1 MPLGLLE
8 DFKVLQEMT
17 VEMAKQIYLEEHKTR
32 KRVPKDFGKGIS
44 FELES
49 IDQGSTIPKIVMT
62 FMLSGM
68 FPAHNVEYF
77 EKASDRIKDTI
88 QVAAEGG
95 NISQYSSKSVLSYFS
110 RFGKKLRDNES
121 IEFRPENVEHKAKF
135 TKNTRRKLI
144 SASTSTGEYNEDISI
159 RGVIVEMDKT
169 NYTFQITTSLGKK
182 ISGTF
187 NSDVKDQFL
196 EAFSAHDGK
205 QKVILKGTGSFS
217 SSNKLKRVIGIDDL
231 IILDKNDLG
240 YRLDELSLIRDGWL
254 DGYGKSLDPERLDW
268 FSDNYEKFIEIEEI
282 ETFAFPTPNGN
293 LQLEWSNQNIESSFL
308 VDLQNKTG
316 DFSCIDLDDVNYE
329 NNIEI
334 NLLQNEG
341 WSILKMELE
350 KLFV

>member
-1 MPLGLLE
+1 
-8 DFKVLQEMT
+8 
-17 VEMAKQIYLEEHKTR
+17 
-32 KRVPKDFGKGIS
+32 
-44 FELES
+44 
-49 IDQGSTIPKIVMT
+49 
-62 FMLSGM
+62 
-68 FPAHNVEYF
+68 
-77 EKASDRIKDTI
+77 
-88 QVAAEGG
+88 
-95 NISQYSSKSVLSYFS
+95 
-110 RFGKKLRDNES
+110 
-121 IEFRPENVEHKAKF
+121 
-135 TKNTRRKLI
+135 
-144 SASTSTGEYNEDISI
+144 
-159 RGVIVEMDKT
+159 MDKT

-334 NLLQNEG
+334 NLLQN
-341 WSILKMELE
+341 
-350 KLFV
+350 